1 LKPSR
6 SCCLRLR
13 LLRVALLAW
22 LLLACGLPAHAG
34 AALQLDDRAARLDL
48 WQVATVLEDPEA
60 AWTLK
65 DALQQAV
72 AFRPAGSL
80 KGNLGR
86 RAGAVWLR
94 VPLEVPPG
102 GAGRWIL
109 DVDYPSLDQVDV
121 FVVDGDRVERQ
132 ARLGDHVDRASK
144 EWPARSH
151 VMPLDLPP
159 GAQRTLIL
167 RVQTVGTM
175 LVPATLHTPAAYQ
188 QAESR
193 EQALQGLMAGMGLCL
208 LVYTL
213 VQWWM
218 LRDVM
223 FGLYAVTL
231 LGTTAFFAALS
242 GVGPQHVWG
251 ASTWLVRNG
260 PPFFILV
267 GVCGAFFF
275 VLRAL
280 QVRSTSPRVAAV
292 IAGAGTLAGLT
303 AAAFA
308 LGWVGYGT
316 AQGIGMALGPLPLLL
331 VLPTAFRRLREGDRA
346 AAYVLAGW
354 GIYSVG
360 VVVIVGLLAG
370 RLPLGFW
377 TMHAFQFASLLEMST
392 WMLVLAQRVQDVR
405 RRAALVQGERD
416 RMHSLAHTDAL
427 TGLLNRRGLEALSP
441 DRVALATAEQPLA
454 VYLLDLDGFKAVND
468 SLGHDAGDLL
478 LQEVA
483 QRLRRQL
490 RADDLVCRL
499 GGDEFVVAASH
510 LKSLD
515 DAQALGAKLLQ
526 AFEAPAEVGGSS
538 CRVGA
543 TVGYAVAPH
552 DDRGAPGL
560 IKRADAALYAGKQAG
575 KNRVSRGAVSAGA
588 SRL

>member
-1 LKPSR
+1 M
-6 SCCLRLR
+6 
-13 LLRVALLAW
+13 
-22 LLLACGLPAHAG
+22 LLLGLLMVLALPVR
-34 AALQLDDRAARLDL
+34 AAPGLQLDDRAARLDL
-48 WQVATVLEDPEA
+48 WQVATVLEDPAA
-60 AWTLK
+60 AWTLQEVL
-65 DALQQAV
+65 ARSASFQ
-72 AFRPAGSL
+72 PAGPL

-86 RAGAVWLR
+86 RAGAVWLQ
-94 VPLEVPPG
+94 VPLQVPVG
-102 GAGRWIL
+102 GAGRWML
-109 DVDYPSLDQVDV
+109 DVDYPSLDRVDV
-121 FVVDGDRVERQ
+121 FVMDGERIEHQ
-132 ARLGDHVDRASK
+132 VQMGDHVDRASK
-144 EWPARSH
+144 AWPARSH
-151 VMPLDLPP
+151 VMPLDLPA
-159 GAQRTLIL
+159 GAQRTLLI

-175 LVPATLHTPAAYQ
+175 LVPAMLYTPAAYQ
-188 QAESR
+188 QQEAA

-251 ASTWLVRNG
+251 ASTWLVQNG

-280 QVRSTSPRVAAV
+280 QVRSTAPRVATV
-292 IAGAGTLAGLT
+292 IAVAGAVAGLT
-303 AAAFA
+303 AAGFA
-308 LGWVGYGT
+308 LGLVGYST

-331 VLPTAFRRLREGDRA
+331 VLPTAFRRLRDGDRA

-354 GIYSVG
+354 GVYSVG
-360 VVVIVGLLAG
+360 VIVIVGLLAG
-370 RLPLGFW
+370 RFPLGFW
-377 TMHAFQFASLLEMST
+377 TMHAFQFASLLEMAM
-392 WMLVLAQRVQDVR
+392 WMLVLAQRVQDIR

-427 TGLLNRRGLEALSP
+427 TGLLNRRGLDALLP
-441 DRVALATAEQPLA
+441 ERVALATAEQPLA
-454 VYLLDLDGFKAVND
+454 VFLLDLDGFKTVND
-468 SLGHDAGDLL
+468 TLGHDAGDLL

-483 QRLRRQL
+483 QRLRGQL
-490 RADDLVCRL
+490 RASDLLCRL

-515 DAQALGAKLLQ
+515 DAQVLDQKLLR
-526 AFEAPAEVGGSS
+526 AFDAPAEVGGST

-543 TVGYAVAPH
+543 TVGYALAPH
-552 DDRGAPGL
+552 DDRSAAGL
-560 IKRADAALYAGKQAG
+560 FKRADSALYAGKQAD
-575 KNRVSRGAVSAGA
+575 KNCVKRGAVSAGA